1 MKKWRVWFEQI
12 NQTYIDVEARTEDS
26 AILKAKREW
35 QEENKP
41 RVGAIQELVRK

>member
-35 QEENKP
+35 REENEP
-41 RVGAIQELVRK
+41 LMGDIQERAEK